1 VLEKIKITGKRKDDL
16 VILKEKLKN
25 ELIDQS

>member
-1 VLEKIKITGKRKDDL
+1 VLEKINITGKRKDDL